1 MPIQDSVLGST
12 ATNPPAPA
20 PAAEDGA
27 GGIPDAVL
35 AIPEFSGLLQG
46 KPAAVSIDKDDPSPE
61 SALIGENQQ
70 PLFDAGFGF
79 YAAKDGVTHV
89 MFNTQFT
96 DQASIEAADAAGKLD
111 EVAVPFGE
119 LKASFEVAAGRA
131 ASEGSAPTSEAP
143 PAAAPEAG
151 GPAQVAPAP
160 PAASLDKKLATARIK
175 NLAPGGPASGPT
187 PGQGRILN
195 SLLAPTV

>member
-1 MPIQDSVLGST
+1 MPIEASVLGST

-20 PAAEDGA
+20 ADEAP

-35 AIPEFSGLLQG
+35 AIPEFAGLLQG
-46 KPAAVSIDKDDPSPE
+46 KPAAVSIDKNDPSPE
-61 SALIGENQQ
+61 SALIGENQ
-70 PLFDAGFGF
+70 PALVESGFGF
-79 YAAKDGVTHV
+79 YPAKDGVTHV
-89 MFNTQFT
+89 MFNTRYVS
-96 DQASIEAADAAGKLD
+96 QADIEKADSAGKLD

-119 LKASFEVAAGRA
+119 LRASFEVAAGRA

-160 PAASLDKKLATARIK
+160 PAASLDRKLATARIK
-175 NLAPGGPASGPT
+175 NLSGGSPSSGST
-187 PGQGRILN
+187 PGQGRIL
-195 SLLAPTV
+195 SAISAPVV

>member
-1 MPIQDSVLGST
+1 MPIESSVLGST
-12 ATNPPAPA
+12 ATNPPA

-46 KPAAVSIDKDDPSPE
+46 KPAAVSIDKNDPAPE

-70 PLFDAGFGF
+70 ALFDAGFGF
-79 YAAKDGVTHV
+79 YPAKDGQTHV
-89 MFNTQFT
+89 MFNTQFI
-96 DQASIEAADAAGKLD
+96 DQAQVEKADAEGKLD
-111 EVAVPFGE
+111 SVAVPFDE
-119 LKASFEVAAGRA
+119 LKASFEVAAGREA
-131 ASEGSAPTSEAP
+131 SKGRAPASETP

-175 NLAPGGPASGPT
+175 NLSPGGPSSGPV
-187 PGQGRILN
+187 PGQGRVLN
-195 SLLAPTV
+195 SILAPTV